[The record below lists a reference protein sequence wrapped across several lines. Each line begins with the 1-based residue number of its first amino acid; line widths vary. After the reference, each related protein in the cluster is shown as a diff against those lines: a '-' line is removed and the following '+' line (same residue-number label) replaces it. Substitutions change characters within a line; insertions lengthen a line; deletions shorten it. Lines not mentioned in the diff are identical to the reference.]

1 MSHAKPKSR
10 NKGIDPALKKLRDN
24 PAVPKET
31 LALVEATIEAGVN
44 TGVLAFS
51 LNSASNTYLQNI
63 TGYRMEFSKASRI
76 LVASLENACVLH
88 SPELGVSMQHIEAIL
103 VKLGMLR
110 RCQSI
115 LEVEPDVRETAKK
128 FIKTLMTWRDC
139 GGRGSWKYDSKEIYT
154 LVTENSE
161 DIDRLTDGIR
171 SSRSISGRLVGA
183 LDSVSTPL
191 LQGAL

>member
-31 LALVEATIEAGVN
+31 LALVEATAEAGVN
-44 TGVLAFS
+44 TDVLAFS
-51 LNSASNTYLQNI
+51 LNSASNTYMQNI

-76 LVASLENACVLH
+76 LTASLENACVLH
-88 SPELGVSMQHIEAIL
+88 SPELGVSMQHIESIL

-110 RCQSI
+110 RFQSI
-115 LEVEPDVRETAKK
+115 LEVEPDVRETAQK
-128 FIKTLMTWRDC
+128 FIKALMTWRDC
-139 GGRGSWKYDSKEIYT
+139 GGKGSWKPDSKEVYE
-154 LVTENSE
+154 LVTENSD
-161 DIDRLTDGIR
+161 DIDRLLDGIR
-171 SSRSISGRLVGA
+171 STRSISGRLVGA
-183 LDSVSTPL
+183 LDSVSNPL